1 MVYLKNG
8 NSAVKTSNESIR
20 LPSRSGNGY
29 DRIARFYDLDVFS
42 YEDDYVFYRGLA
54 ARSGGPILELGCGT
68 GRLLTR
74 LASAGFEIDGLDVS
88 EQVLAV
94 ARRRLRRSE
103 LEHSVTLI
111 RADAGHFTTDR
122 RYNLVTFP
130 LNSFMHLETPARQ
143 LSCLHSVRRALA
155 PGGTFALDLPNPEPS
170 ILGNN
175 ERNLIVEYAK
185 PGLLPGWSVT
195 KLRSQT
201 VDPVLQVL
209 QVTLAYDELAPSG
222 SLRRTS
228 ATFEMRYVH
237 PSELEIMLRQA
248 GLELEWIAGDFDGG
262 ELNTD
267 SEKLVVVARRS

>member
-1 MVYLKNG
+1 MKN
-8 NSAVKTSNESIR
+8 SNESMTP
-20 LPSRSGNGY
+20 PSSSGTGY

-54 ARSGGPILELGCGT
+54 ARSCGRILELGCGT

-74 LASAGFEIDGLDVS
+74 LASAGFEIDGLDIS
-88 EQVLAV
+88 EQVLAI
-94 ARRRLRRSE
+94 ARRRLRQSE
-103 LEHSVTLI
+103 LERSVNLI
-111 RADAGHFTTDR
+111 KADAGHFRSDR
-122 RYNLVTFP
+122 QYNLVTFP
-130 LNSFMHLETPARQ
+130 LNSFMHLATPARQ
-143 LSCLHSVRRALA
+143 MSCLRSVRRALA

-185 PGLLPGWSVT
+185 PGLLPGWTVT

-201 VDPVLQVL
+201 VDPVRQVL
-209 QVTLAYDELAPSG
+209 HVTLIYDELAPSG

-228 ATFEMRYVH
+228 ASFEMRYVH
-237 PSELEIMLRQA
+237 PSELEIMLRQT
-248 GLELEWIAGDFDGG
+248 GLEPEWIAGDFDGG

-267 SEKLVVVARRS
+267 SEKLVMVARRS